1 MAPQTAHDEPW
12 SEPPPQGASRPPTRH
27 TAASRRRKSP
37 RTRPGRDASEHA
49 RRDRAPLGESAVQH
63 AAHHRAQ
70 LEGNANTDPNH
81 VVRVHEQRALGLP
94 ADAEQWLT
102 GPLSETKARKSGACS
117 RRRKGAALRRGGLEE
132 QGRCKDVIGSAP
144 YLPLDEGQL
153 RGWKKRVFKRLRGA
167 CPVEAK
173 QDFSSS

>member
-1 MAPQTAHDEPW
+1 MWRLYKRFRPSLRALGTAHETSYPG
-12 SEPPPQGASRPPTRH
+12 PPPQGASRPPTRH
-27 TAASRRRKSP
+27 TAASRHRKSP
-37 RTRPGRDASEHA
+37 RTRPGRDTSEHA

-117 RRRKGAALRRGGLEE
+117 CCRQGAAPRRGNSKEKS
-132 QGRCKDVIGSAP
+132 RCKKVPRLAT
-144 YLPLDEGQL
+144 YLPLEEG
-153 RGWKKRVFKRLRGA
+153 R
-167 CPVEAK
+167 P
-173 QDFSSS
+173 